1 LRAAPKSKKQGKD
14 NSEILSPLKYRS
26 TLEYIHALKKLSLL
40 PSTPTLLS
48 NFRFLKREDLRKS
61 AMIALTFYRKK
72 IHIGNNMHS
81 SMYKSILWDRL

>member
-40 PSTPTLLS
+40 PSTPTLLT
-48 NFRFLKREDLRKS
+48 NFRFLKREDLYKS
-61 AMIALTFYRKK
+61 AIALTFYRKE

-81 SMYKSILWDRL
+81 ST